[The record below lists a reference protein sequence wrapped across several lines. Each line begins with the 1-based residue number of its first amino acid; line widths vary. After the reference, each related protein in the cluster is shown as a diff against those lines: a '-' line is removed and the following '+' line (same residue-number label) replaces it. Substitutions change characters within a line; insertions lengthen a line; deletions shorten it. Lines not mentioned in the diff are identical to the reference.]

1 MCTKPMLCVSHP
13 FISLKT
19 FGDAAVLL
27 KAVFDN
33 QTDFVRDA
41 MKERN
46 PGIKSLNH
54 LLGRGP
60 VMTAV
65 YDDKKHVFGA
75 DLINCRLQLMPN
87 VPTCIGRVKVRV
99 NVRVRVIYIYI
110 LTYIAFFVPPAS
122 MCSLQS

>member
-1 MCTKPMLCVSHP
+1 
-13 FISLKT
+13 
-19 FGDAAVLL
+19 
-27 KAVFDN
+27 
-33 QTDFVRDA
+33 

-99 NVRVRVIYIYI
+99 KVRVRVIYI